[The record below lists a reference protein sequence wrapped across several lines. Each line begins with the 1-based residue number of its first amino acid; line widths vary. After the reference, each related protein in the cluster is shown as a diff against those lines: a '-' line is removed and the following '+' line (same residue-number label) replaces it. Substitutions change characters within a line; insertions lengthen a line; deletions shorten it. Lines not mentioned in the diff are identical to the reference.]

1 MCKSEIRWIS
11 KNHILHYNL
20 IILQVSSLKFGML
33 YFLALIQYCNSNS
46 YSSNSKIHSF
56 EVQESNEGC
65 NFLYI
70 SLLN

>member
-20 IILQVSSLKFGML
+20 IILQVSSLKFGMW
-33 YFLALIQYCNSNS
+33 YFLALIQYCNS
-46 YSSNSKIHSF
+46 YSSNSKIPSF